1 MTQIPKRVVII
12 GPTSRC
18 FDVLWGAELNENT
31 VIPPGLV
38 VKVVVRFKSLED
50 VTVNDMLT
58 ILVHEDGAIIV
69 PLLTTSESPPILER
83 TARSDA
89 TKIKI

>member
-1 MTQIPKRVVII
+1 
-12 GPTSRC
+12 
-18 FDVLWGAELNENT
+18 
-31 VIPPGLV
+31 V